1 MGEYAKHNGKSI
13 KIGTCEQMYYLRA
26 DQVHLIT
33 PEPNSVNPQLKST
46 AEQIRFRFPFPSEDG
61 TEPGGFEDHGRA
73 HFVSGAE
80 VPDGVDHGSLQF
92 TRNYPAAGG
101 VILSTPCPLSKEGK
115 ASGLKFHFNGYSGD
129 VGIHSQRLVDG
140 QLKLVCKCGGC
151 GALWRMDTL
160 EDCRGV
166 LDSLE
171 STAAS
176 LDHRNRIAN
185 EAPGAVQCK
194 SSGDYYRE
202 IARRIV
208 AGYEGENYWTKRPAA
223 PVTA

>member
-1 MGEYAKHNGKSI
+1 MGEYAKYNGKNI

-26 DQVHLIT
+26 DQVHLIA
-33 PEPNSVNPQLKST
+33 PERNSVNPQLKSH
-46 AEQIRFRFPFPSEDG
+46 AEHIRFRFPFPNEDSI
-61 TEPGGFEDHGRA
+61 EPGAFEDYDRA
-73 HFVSGAE
+73 MFVSGVE

-92 TRNYPAAGG
+92 TRNCPASGG
-101 VILSTPCPLSKEGK
+101 IILSTPCPLSKEGK
-115 ASGLKFHFNGYSGD
+115 ASGLKFRFNGYAGD

-160 EDCRGV
+160 QDCQGV

-171 STAAS
+171 RAAAYR
-176 LDHRNRIAN
+176 DHETRIAN
-185 EAPGAVQCK
+185 ARPGAVQCK

-202 IARRIV
+202 IARRIA
-208 AGYEGENYWTKRPAA
+208 AGYEGENYWTKHPFA